1 MTHLDTDPI
10 RVNATPG
17 PDQVATGIRYGL
29 MALASVASALGFA
42 EVAGK
47 FNDLLVTAGPIAALV
62 VFVWGQ
68 WSARYNSKAKAV
80 MAAQLPDEIAKF
92 K

>member
-1 MTHLDTDPI
+1 MTHLDTNPI
-10 RVNATPG
+10 RVNASPG
-17 PDQVATGIRYGL
+17 PDQVATGIRYAL
-29 MALASVASALGFA
+29 MAAASVASALGFA

-47 FNDLLVTAGPIAALV
+47 FNALLVTAGPIAVFA

-68 WSARYNSKAKAV
+68 WSARHNSKAKAV
-80 MAAQLPDEIAKF
+80 MAAQLPDEIARF

>member
-1 MTHLDTDPI
+1 MSYLEPDPI

-17 PDQVATGIRYGL
+17 PDQVATGIRYAL

-47 FNDLLVTAGPIAALV
+47 FNALLVTAGPVAAFV
-62 VFVWGQ
+62 VFAWGQ
-68 WSARYNSKAKAV
+68 WSARLNSKAKAV
-80 MAAQLPDEIAKF
+80 MASQLPDEIAKF